1 MLVKLMTT
9 KGEVCSMGI
18 LKLNYKALRVLL
30 AVLVISM
37 SASGCTVKLAYNFLD
52 WGLYWE
58 LKDYVKFNQDQRL
71 FVKDEISQLIEWH
84 RSDELPKY
92 ADQLEELSIGL
103 ESGMTVE
110 QLEATYDS
118 LRDSWRRIVIKTLP
132 AAIDI
137 ISNLNDQQINDFF
150 EMLIEKE
157 GDDAKDIERGT
168 NIRTVKERED
178 YVSEKLVD
186 AIGQLNKEQKA
197 LIAQWARSIESTKE
211 FSLAQA
217 IQWRTRMQVVIA
229 ERTDTQQLEKNL
241 MVLLANPDQL
251 RSASYRRVIEKNKH
265 RVVQLLFDLN
275 ETLTNQQRSKLV
287 KKLEGFIEDF
297 RDLSDL
303 SD

>member
-1 MLVKLMTT
+1 
-9 KGEVCSMGI
+9 
-18 LKLNYKALRVLL
+18 LRVLL
-30 AVLVISM
+30 AVLIISM

-71 FVKDEISQLIEWH
+71 LVKDEISQLIEWH
-84 RSDELPKY
+84 RNAELPKY
-92 ADQLEELSIGL
+92 ADQLEKLSIGL
-103 ESGMTVE
+103 QSGMTVE
-110 QLEATYDS
+110 QLEATYDN

-132 AAIDI
+132 AAVVI

-157 GDDAKDIERGT
+157 GDDAKDIERGA
-168 NIRTVKERED
+168 NAQTVKEREA

-186 AIGQLNKEQKA
+186 AIGQLNEEQKA

-211 FSLAQA
+211 LSLAQA

-229 ERTDTQQLEKNL
+229 ERNDAQQLEKNL

-251 RSASYRRVIEKNKH
+251 RPASYRSVIEKNKR
-265 RVVQLLFDLN
+265 RVMQLLFDLN

-297 RDLSDL
+297 RDLSA
-303 SD
+303 

>member
-1 MLVKLMTT
+1 
-9 KGEVCSMGI
+9 MGI

-30 AVLVISM
+30 AVLIISM

-71 FVKDEISQLIEWH
+71 LVKDEISQLIEWH
-84 RSDELPKY
+84 RNAELPKY
-92 ADQLEELSIGL
+92 ADQLEKLSIGL
-103 ESGMTVE
+103 QSGMTVE
-110 QLEATYDS
+110 QLEATYDN

-132 AAIDI
+132 AAVVI

-157 GDDAKDIERGT
+157 GDDAKDIESGA
-168 NIRTVKERED
+168 NAQTVKEREA

-186 AIGQLNKEQKA
+186 AIGQLNEEQKA

-211 FSLAQA
+211 LSLAQA

-229 ERTDTQQLEKNL
+229 ERNDAQKLEKNL
-241 MVLLANPDQL
+241 RVLLANPDQL
-251 RSASYRRVIEKNKH
+251 RPASYRSVIEKNKR
-265 RVVQLLFDLN
+265 RVMQLLFDLN

-287 KKLEGFIEDF
+287 KKLACFIEDF
-297 RDLSDL
+297 RDLSA
-303 SD
+303 